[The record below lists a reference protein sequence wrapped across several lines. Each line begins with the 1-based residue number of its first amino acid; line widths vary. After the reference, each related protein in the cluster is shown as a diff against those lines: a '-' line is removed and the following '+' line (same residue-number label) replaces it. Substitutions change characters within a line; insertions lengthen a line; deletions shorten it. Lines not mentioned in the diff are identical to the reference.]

1 MSVAKRKRELEA
13 AQNAGRWED
22 VSNLCSEVN
31 CQNTSLPLS
40 MMISLRLEN
49 CCQSKGNTG
58 KLLTIT
64 GGNKKSAVDKVREMN
79 ILLVKFFGEHRFS
92 GGDKGEAL
100 AHSALGQ
107 HQLAAG
113 QEGAV

>member
-64 GGNKKSAVDKVREMN
+64 GGNKKCAVNRVGELNKIVW
-79 ILLVKFFGEHRFS
+79 KFFGEHRFFR
-92 GGDKGEAL
+92 
-100 AHSALGQ
+100 
-107 HQLAAG
+107 
-113 QEGAV
+113 